1 MKLNIPILE
10 KIPADATILIAGAGG
25 GYDIFS
31 GLPLFFELEDLGY
44 DVHLANFSFSD
55 VVGLYEGEQLSDTL
69 VGVSIDVEHTEDYF
83 PEYYL
88 AEWFFDERNEFV
100 TVWCFQK
107 TGARPLIQNY
117 RLLTKHLGVDCIIL
131 VDGGVD
137 SLMRGD
143 EPNPGTLLEDTLSI
157 IAVNEMNHVP
167 LRFLTCIGL
176 GIEFEIGYA
185 HLFQNI
191 SALAKL
197 SGFLGSCSLI
207 KQMPTFQKYKEAVL
221 YTFDQQPK
229 YPSVICSSLIS
240 SVHGEYGDYHLTN
253 KTKGNELRIST
264 LMAMYWFFDLQ
275 VVAKQNYLIQDLKAS
290 YTVDEAWNKMNEVK
304 ATLSDR
310 AIPINP
316 LP

>member
-10 KIPADATILIAGAGG
+10 KIPTDATILIAGAGG

-55 VVGLYEGEQLSDTL
+55 IVGLYEGEQLSDTL
-69 VGVSIDVEHTEDYF
+69 VGVSIDVENHEDYF

-88 AEWFFDERNEFV
+88 TEWFLNERNEFM
-100 TVWCFQK
+100 TIWCFQK
-107 TGARPLIQNY
+107 TGAKPLIQNY
-117 RLLTKHLGVDCIIL
+117 RLLTKHLGIDCLIL

-143 EPNPGTLLEDTLSI
+143 EPNAGTLLEDTLSI
-157 IAVNEMNHVP
+157 IAVNEMNHIP
-167 LRFLTCIGL
+167 LRFLVCLGL

-185 HLFQNI
+185 HLFENI
-191 SALAKL
+191 SALVKQSA
-197 SGFLGSCSLI
+197 FLGSCSLNQ
-207 KQMPTFQKYKEAVL
+207 QMPTFQRYKEAVL

-229 YPSVICSSLIS
+229 YSSVICSSVIS
-240 SVHGEYGDYHLTN
+240 AVIGEYGDFHLT
-253 KTKGNELRIST
+253 KRTKESELRISS
-264 LMAMYWFFDLQ
+264 LMSMYWFFDLQ
-275 VVAKQNYLIQDLKAS
+275 AVAKQNYLIQDLKTT
-290 YTVDEAWNKMNEVK
+290 YTVDEAWNKISQVR
-304 ATLSDR
+304 AALSDR
-310 AIPINP
+310 TIPMNP